1 MMEDNKRDK
10 IVRVSD
16 VVDMPEKKVCPKCG
30 RDKPDDNCP
39 YCITDTRFLA
49 VNSIIDIIADME
61 VSPDKLREMGWVR
74 KTEIELDGDE
84 MHRILCC
91 EDTEDL
97 VAEWRAYKRGDRSYF
112 EIMKVITKALA
123 NKTQDIIK

>member
-1 MMEDNKRDK
+1 MENKRDK

-16 VVDMPEKKVCPKCG
+16 VVDMPENREVGTHCF
-30 RDKPDDNCP
+30 DNESEIGNRN
-39 YCITDTRFLA
+39 YNEALNQISTL
-49 VNSIIDIIADME
+49 E

-74 KTEIELDGDE
+74 KTEVELDGDE

-112 EIMKVITKALA
+112 EIMKVITKALS